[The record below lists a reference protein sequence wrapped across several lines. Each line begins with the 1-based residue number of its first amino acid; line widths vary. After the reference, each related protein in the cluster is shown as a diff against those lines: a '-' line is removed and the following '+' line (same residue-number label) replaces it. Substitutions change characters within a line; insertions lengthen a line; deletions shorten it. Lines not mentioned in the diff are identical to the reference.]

1 MKVLFYSIR
10 SYDKYAFEARQEQ
23 FKKLEFEFTESA
35 LNSKTVEMAAGYD
48 AVCIFVNDNAKDE
61 KVIKRLSELG
71 VKVIALR
78 CAGFNNV
85 DYKLANKLGMTVV
98 RVPGYS
104 PESIAEF
111 GITLA
116 LATARKVHRT
126 YNRVREHNFTLSKLS
141 GLSLYKKTAGII
153 GYGRIGKCLANIT
166 KGFGMN
172 TIAYDPYFTK
182 NGENDTVESVDL
194 NTLYK
199 ESDFIFLTVLLNA
212 QTEHMI
218 NKTSISKMKKNVLL
232 VNISRGGLINTKD
245 LIEAIKE
252 KKFFGVG
259 LDVYEGEEDVIY
271 TNHEDEILDI
281 PYIDE
286 LTSLPNV
293 LVTPH
298 QAFLTD
304 VALEQISLSVCNTLT
319 LYNNKEEIDEKCI
332 VK

>member
-1 MKVLFYSIR
+1 MQIWIQG
-10 SYDKYAFEARQEQ
+10 E
-23 FKKLEFEFTESA
+23 TE
-35 LNSKTVEMAAGYD
+35 MD
-48 AVCIFVNDNAKDE
+48 CF
-61 KVIKRLSELG
+61 
-71 VKVIALR
+71 LR
-78 CAGFNNV
+78 KCCE
-85 DYKLANKLGMTVV
+85 DHGMTVSMPNDCDLAV
-98 RVPGYS
+98 LRFPYALMTQELIDSFSGGQKIVCGLLPEET
-104 PESIAEF
+104 ESILREKKCALLYPLKNEQYLTENARLTAE
-111 GITLA
+111 GAVWAAMNKMSIA
-116 LATARKVHRT
+116 LCDAKCLV
-126 YNRVREHNFTLSKLS
+126 
-141 GLSLYKKTAGII
+141 I

-199 ESDFIFLTVLLNA
+199 ESDFIFLTVLLNT